1 MIAQRII
8 EFLTKRFVIHMWLSM
23 FSRALRHFLYNR
35 VRRSLVVE
43 SSCPSLTSFFSSR
56 LALKLFETLEHGA
69 CAPGCA
75 CNDLSGSHPSTMVFE
90 FSLHWLVQQLS
101 DAPAWTQANKSRLER
116 GFAFNHC
123 ARTLLAYLKCAT
135 APHAGWWPLTL
146 SYSDSPCVLMQMSLG
161 FQGRAFSPICQNP
174 RSQVKGFFDLE
185 MRFIIMCFLTL
196 VLEVFNGIQSTLLW
210 LTDRSWGLGGSLSWS
225 NRVW

>member
-1 MIAQRII
+1 
-8 EFLTKRFVIHMWLSM
+8 
-23 FSRALRHFLYNR
+23 
-35 VRRSLVVE
+35 
-43 SSCPSLTSFFSSR
+43 
-56 LALKLFETLEHGA
+56 
-69 CAPGCA
+69 
-75 CNDLSGSHPSTMVFE
+75 MVFE
-90 FSLHWLVQQLS
+90 FSLHWLGQQLS

-116 GFAFNHC
+116 GFASNHC

-146 SYSDSPCVLMQMSLG
+146 SYPDSPCVLMQMSLG

-210 LTDRSWGLGGSLSWS
+210 LTDRSWGLGGSLSLGATECGRQSKRWERYAQTAPLRWS
-225 NRVW
+225 WPTFTTFATPS

>member
-1 MIAQRII
+1 
-8 EFLTKRFVIHMWLSM
+8 
-23 FSRALRHFLYNR
+23 
-35 VRRSLVVE
+35 
-43 SSCPSLTSFFSSR
+43 
-56 LALKLFETLEHGA
+56 
-69 CAPGCA
+69 
-75 CNDLSGSHPSTMVFE
+75 MVFE

-116 GFAFNHC
+116 GFASNHC

-210 LTDRSWGLGGSLSWS
+210 LTDRSWGLGGLSLLEQQSVVGNQEDGKGMPKQPLWDDLGPHLPPLQPQVSAARTS
-225 NRVW
+225 NNNVLPGNHCCPQLP